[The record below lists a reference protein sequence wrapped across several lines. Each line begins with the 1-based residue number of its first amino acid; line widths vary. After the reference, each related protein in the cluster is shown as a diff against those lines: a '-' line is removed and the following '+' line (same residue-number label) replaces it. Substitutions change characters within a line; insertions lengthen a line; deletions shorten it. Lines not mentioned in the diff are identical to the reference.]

1 MKREAI
7 DTLIRRWTEAI
18 ATGDIFDELL
28 AEDVCDRSSEPPTR
42 GRATFKARAAA
53 IRAALADITMT
64 IDDRVIDA
72 PEETPRIAWR
82 WTLTGTHVGPLFGL
96 APTQARIHLRGV
108 NFQKLRDGVV
118 VEHWTMID
126 AFGAREQIVT
136 ASDLGSRASSP
147 PKRD

>member
-7 DTLIRRWTEAI
+7 DTLLRRWTKAI
-18 ATGDIFDELL
+18 TAGDSFDELL

-64 IDDRVIDA
+64 IDDCIIDA
-72 PEETPRIAWR
+72 HEEAPRIAWR
-82 WTLTGTHVGPLFGL
+82 WTLTGTHVGLLFGL
-96 APTQARIHLRGV
+96 APTQLRIHLRGV

-126 AFGAREQIVT
+126 AFGAREQI
-136 ASDLGSRASSP
+136 AAGSDLGSGASSP
-147 PKRD
+147 SGTG